1 MQKYFIKLFI
11 VGLLF
16 FQGQTLLAQVG
27 LNFQGVARTSN
38 NVILASQPIS
48 LRLSILQGTATGSV
62 DYSEVRKVTTNAQ
75 GLFAVVIG
83 DADATN
89 ILGAFNTINWKNTP
103 KFLKIEMD
111 PAAGNNF
118 TTMGTTQFQYVAYA
132 QYANSVDAGNI
143 NGIIP
148 IEKGGTGV
156 ASIAALKTALAL
168 DKVNN
173 TTDAEKPIS
182 SKTQAALDLI
192 LEAATDTTRFSN
204 RINTKA
210 NITDVSTALSLKSNI
225 SDVTTSLLL
234 KENANN
240 KSNDFNLDAASD
252 IKFPTVKSVKR
263 YIDDANVALSNSFV
277 SLTTDQPISGMK
289 TFYNDLKI
297 SNVGGIASGTP
308 ATINFANGSKIGDIQ
323 NISEGSPDP
332 YGSIDLFVP
341 NGASWVQMNYGN
353 FNYIYLTS
361 EAAKFIVGGYRW
373 LFDETGN
380 TAFPGNLKLG
390 ATIFPSAPGNNGDV
404 LTFDQGNAVWQAPTV
419 GTGTNG
425 ISFMNGVSSR
435 TQSFTTGN
443 IGNDFSIE
451 SDINTGAHT
460 FNIPSASVNSRGLLT
475 SADYATFLGKQDAL
489 HFATSAR
496 DGYLKSSDFST
507 FSGKQDALTNPVTG
521 TGTSGQLSFFNG
533 TTTLASS
540 PNLMWDATH
549 HRLGIGTTLP
559 GYPVEI
565 NTGAANYGLMISS
578 ESSNSWGSGIGF
590 KSSTDAVEKTGLF
603 QLDRDG
609 AMVFRTLQDNMY
621 FDNAGSGSIK
631 FRMGDPNASN
641 IGMSLN
647 NSGNLEV
654 TGSLKT
660 GAIIYP
666 NVTGTLGDVLTADA
680 SGNPIWHAP
689 TVNVGS
695 SNIDAGTLSGTT
707 LNSTITNSSL
717 TSVGTL
723 ANLSV
728 SNPINGNITGNA
740 ATVTTNANL
749 TGAVTSVGNVT
760 SIANGAIS
768 NNMLANTAVAN
779 LSGVNTGDNA
789 VNTRYNGLITDV
801 ANLLAANTGDNAV
814 NTRYNNL
821 VTNAVHYGDL
831 RAMITGSDGYYVIGI
846 NGTRLQDLQSGILKN
861 TNGTGVPSI
870 AIASDF
876 PTLNQSTTGN
886 AATATKLSTSKNING
901 VAFDG
906 TNDITI
912 AADAG
917 TLTGAS
923 LKSSVINSSLT
934 SVGTLANL
942 TVTNTI
948 NGSINGNAASAST
961 ANKLTNAR
969 NINGTAFDGTSDI
982 TITSDAGTLTGTT
995 LKSSVINS
1003 SLTSVGTLANLTVT
1017 NTING
1022 SINGNAASASTATK
1036 LTNARNINGV
1046 AFDGTNNITVAA
1058 SAGTLTGTTLNAT
1071 VTGSSL
1077 TSVGV
1082 LNNATVNG
1090 KVIVG
1095 ASSET
1100 SASAVLEASSTT
1112 QGFLPPRMTI
1122 AQRLAIVNP
1131 AQGLMIYCTN
1141 CGTYG
1146 EPQYYNGNSWMNFA
1160 GTATSK
1166 GTPTITIS
1174 VGTYTYTGAAQ
1185 GPTSATN
1192 TGTGSTYSFT
1202 YVGTGSTTYASS
1214 STKPTN
1220 AGTYSVTVSLSAS
1233 GDGNYN
1239 AASASAAF
1247 TIAQAIPTVTPTV
1260 GTYAYSGS
1268 SQGPAAATN
1277 TGTGN
1282 IYTFSYTGTGITSYG
1297 PSTTKPT
1304 DGGTYTVIATV
1315 AANGNYAASSSSA
1328 TAFKISLN
1336 LAVGNTYGG
1345 GKVAYILKAGDI
1357 GYDATQ
1363 QHGLIISGD
1372 LTIPDIN
1379 WSVNNVVTGAL
1390 GGAPD
1395 IDGIYPPADLE
1406 TGMSNTNIIINSE
1419 GSGTNYAAGLARAY
1433 TGGGYNNWYLP
1444 SASQMYAMKDNL
1456 RAINA
1461 FTKVHY
1467 WTSTEDYYLAAYALY
1482 ATSGAQVESID
1493 KINTQVGVRAVR
1505 SF

>member
-1 MQKYFIKLFI
+1 MQKQFKTTLCVTFILLVFI
-11 VGLLF
+11 SANA
-16 FQGQTLLAQVG
+16 QTG

-38 NVILASQPIS
+38 NVILASQQIS
-48 LRLSILQGTATGSV
+48 LRLSILQGSATGNTE
-62 DYSEVRKVTTNAQ
+62 YLEVRKVTTNPQ
-75 GLFAVVIG
+75 GLFTAVIG
-83 DADATN
+83 DADATSTVG
-89 ILGAFNTINWKNTP
+89 LFSSINWKNTP
-103 KFLKIEMD
+103 KYLKIEMD
-111 PAAGNNF
+111 PTAGNNF

-132 QYANSVDAGNI
+132 QYASSVDAENI
-143 NGIIP
+143 IGMIP
-148 IEKGGTGV
+148 ISKGGTGV
-156 ASIAALKTALAL
+156 SSIAGLKTALAI
-168 DKVNN
+168 DKTSMGLSNVDN
-173 TTDAEKPIS
+173 TTDLLKP
-182 SKTQAALDLI
+182 
-192 LEAATDTTRFSN
+192 
-204 RINTKA
+204 
-210 NITDVSTALSLKSNI
+210 VSTATQTAFDAKANT

-234 KENANN
+234 KENTSNKSSATDLGGNSPSDILFPTQKAVKQYVLANVASGGIADGGITTIKLADGAITDMKINSVSGSKILGNILGNAATVTTNANLTGVVTSLGNTTSIANGAITNAMLSNTAVANLTGINSGDETEASIKSKLGVANFFSGTYSDLTGKPSLFGGSYNDLSNKPDLTLKENSNN
-240 KSNDFNLDAASD
+240 KSINFITDAASD
-252 IKFPTVKSVKR
+252 IKFPTVKAVKG
-263 YIDDANVALSNSFV
+263 YVDA
-277 SLTTDQPISGMK
+277 
-289 TFYNDLKI
+289 
-297 SNVGGIASGTP
+297 
-308 ATINFANGSKIGDIQ
+308 
-323 NISEGSPDP
+323 
-332 YGSIDLFVP
+332 
-341 NGASWVQMNYGN
+341 
-353 FNYIYLTS
+353 
-361 EAAKFIVGGYRW
+361 
-373 LFDETGN
+373 
-380 TAFPGNLKLG
+380 
-390 ATIFPSAPGNNGDV
+390 IF
-404 LTFDQGNAVWQAPTV
+404 L
-419 GTGTNG
+419 
-425 ISFMNGVSSR
+425 
-435 TQSFTTGN
+435 
-443 IGNDFSIE
+443 
-451 SDINTGAHT
+451 
-460 FNIPSASVNSRGLLT
+460 
-475 SADYATFLGKQDAL
+475 
-489 HFATSAR
+489 
-496 DGYLKSSDFST
+496 
-507 FSGKQDALTNPVTG
+507 GKQDALTNPVTG

-533 TTTLASS
+533 TTTLTSS
-540 PNLMWDATH
+540 SNLMWDATH

-565 NTGAANYGLMISS
+565 NTGASNYGLMISS

-621 FDNAGSGSIK
+621 FDNAGSGSIN
-631 FRMGDPNASN
+631 FRMGDPNVSN
-641 IGMSLN
+641 IGMTLN

-654 TGSLKT
+654 TGTLKT
-660 GAIIYP
+660 GTVVYP
-666 NVTGTLGDVLTADA
+666 NVSGTLGDVLTADA
-680 SGNPIWHAP
+680 SGNPIWQAS
-689 TVNVGS
+689 TGNGS
-695 SNIDAGTLSGTT
+695 SSNVDAGTLSGTI
-707 LNSTITNSSL
+707 LNSTITTSSL

-723 ANLSV
+723 TNLSV
-728 SNPINGNITGNA
+728 TNPINGSVTGNA

-749 TGAVTSVGNVT
+749 TGVVTSVGNVT
-760 SIANGAIS
+760 SIGNSAIS
-768 NNMLANTAVAN
+768 NSMLANTAVIN

-789 VNTRYNGLITDV
+789 VNTRYNSLITDV
-801 ANLLAANTGDNAV
+801 ANLLLANTGDNAV
-814 NTRYNNL
+814 NTRYNSL
-821 VTNAVHYGDL
+821 VTNAAHYGDI

-846 NGTRLQDLQSGILKN
+846 NGTRLLDLPTGILKN
-861 TNGTGVPSI
+861 TTGTGVPSI
-870 AIASDF
+870 AVASDF

-886 AATATKLSTSKNING
+886 AATSTKLSTSKNING

-906 TNDITI
+906 TSDITI

-917 TLTGAS
+917 TLS
-923 LKSSVINSSLT
+923 
-934 SVGTLANL
+934 
-942 TVTNTI
+942 
-948 NGSINGNAASAST
+948 GN
-961 ANKLTNAR
+961 
-969 NINGTAFDGTSDI
+969 
-982 TITSDAGTLTGTT
+982 T

-1036 LTNARNINGV
+1036 LTNSRNINGV
-1046 AFDGTNNITVAA
+1046 TFDGTSNITVAA

-1100 SASAVLEASSTT
+1100 SASAILEASSTT

-1122 AQRLAIVNP
+1122 AQRVTIVNP
-1131 AQGLMIYCTN
+1131 VQGLMIYCTN

-1166 GTPTITIS
+1166 GTPTITIL
-1174 VGTYTYTGAAQ
+1174 VGTYTYTSAAQ

-1268 SQGPAAATN
+1268 AQGPTAATN
-1277 TGTGN
+1277 TGTGTS
-1282 IYTFSYTGTGITSYG
+1282 YTFSYTGTGITSYG
-1297 PSTTKPT
+1297 PSATKPT

-1328 TAFKISLN
+1328 TAFSISIS

-1345 GKVAYILKAGDI
+1345 GKVAYILTAGDI
-1357 GYDATQ
+1357 GYDANQ

-1372 LTIPDIN
+1372 LTNLDMN
-1379 WSVNNVVTGAL
+1379 WGIKNEVTGAT
-1390 GGAPD
+1390 GGVP

-1433 TGGGYNNWYLP
+1433 TGGGYTNWYLP
-1444 SASQMYAMKDNL
+1444 SASQMQAMKSKL
-1456 RAINA
+1456 SP

-1467 WTSTEDYYLAAYALY
+1467 WTSTENDYLAAYALF
-1482 ATSGAQVESID
+1482 ATGGNPIESFD
-1493 KINTQVGVRAVR
+1493 KINTQFGVRAAR

>member
-1 MQKYFIKLFI
+1 MRKSLTFLF
-11 VGLLF
+11 LLVSLVVF
-16 FQGQTLLAQVG
+16 SQNNGI
-27 LNFQGVARTSN
+27 NFQGVGRNSSG
-38 NVILASQPIS
+38 VVLASTKIS
-48 LRLSILQGTATGSV
+48 LRFTVLQASETGTIEYMESK
-62 DYSEVRKVTTNAQ
+62 EVLTNTQ
-75 GLFAVVIG
+75 GIFSLVIG
-83 DADATN
+83 DGTQISKTGN
-89 ILGAFNTINWKNTP
+89 FNDINWKINP
-103 KFLKIEMD
+103 KFLKVEMD
-111 PAAGNNF
+111 PAGGTSFVA
-118 TTMGTTQFQYVAYA
+118 MGITRLQAVPFAY
-132 QYANSVDAGNI
+132 YANGVNADNIDGVLSVS
-143 NGIIP
+143 
-148 IEKGGTGV
+148 KGGTGV
-156 ASIAALKTALAL
+156 GSITALKTALGI
-168 DKVNN
+168 DQINN
-173 TTDAEKPIS
+173 TSDLAKPIS
-182 SKTQAALDLI
+182 TETRAVLDTKVSS
-192 LEAATDTTRFSN
+192 ATFSN
-204 RINTKA
+204 TIALFENSSNKA
-210 NITDVSTALSLKSNI
+210 TAIDLGGMNPSDILYPTQKAVKEYFAANSTSGGVADGGISNI
-225 SDVTTSLLL
+225 KLSDGAVSYAKFQRIPSNSILGNTTSSTTVVQAIEMTGSVKVVLSNNPTINSPTLINPIIGDA
-234 KENANN
+234 NAN
-240 KSNDFNLDAASD
+240 S
-252 IKFPTVKSVKR
+252 I
-263 YIDDANVALSNSFV
+263 
-277 SLTTDQPISGMK
+277 
-289 TFYNDLKI
+289 TF
-297 SNVGGIASGTP
+297 S
-308 ATINFANGSKIGDIQ
+308 NGSKIGDIQ
-323 NISEGSPDP
+323 NISEDSADPD
-332 YGSIDLFVP
+332 GSIDLFAP
-341 NGASWVQMNYGN
+341 SGAKWAQLNYGN

-361 EAAKFIVGGYRW
+361 EAAKFDVGGNHW

-380 TAFPGNLKLG
+380 TEFPGNLKLG
-390 ATIFPSAPGNNGDV
+390 STIFPSAPGNNGDV
-404 LTFDQGNAVWQAPTV
+404 LTYDQGNAVWRAHTV
-419 GTGTNG
+419 GTETNA
-425 ISFMNGVSSR
+425 ISLINGVSSG

-443 IGNDFSIE
+443 VGNDFSIE
-451 SDINTGAHT
+451 SDATTGIHT
-460 FNIPSASVNSRGLLT
+460 FILPDASGTSRGLLT
-475 SADYATFLGKQDAL
+475 SADYATFLGKQE
-489 HFATSAR
+489 
-496 DGYLKSSDFST
+496 
-507 FSGKQDALTNPVTG
+507 ALTNPVTG
-521 TGTSGQLSFFNG
+521 TGTIGQLSFFNG
-533 TTTLASS
+533 ISTITSS
-540 PNLMWDATH
+540 SNLIWNATH
-549 HRLGIGTTLP
+549 QRLGIGTSLP

-565 NTGAANYGLMISS
+565 NTGSANYGLMISS

-590 KSSTDAVEKTGLF
+590 KSNTDAVEKTGLF

-631 FRMGDPNASN
+631 FRMGDPNTSN

-654 TGSLKT
+654 TGTLKT
-660 GAIIYP
+660 RAVLYP
-666 NVTGTLGDVLTADA
+666 NVSGTIGDVLTADA
-680 SGNPIWHAP
+680 SGNPIWQAP
-689 TVNVGS
+689 TRNGS
-695 SNIDAGTLSGTT
+695 TSNIDAGTLSGTT

-723 ANLSV
+723 ANLTV
-728 SNPINGNITGNA
+728 SNPINGSITGNA

-749 TGAVTSVGNVT
+749 TGVVTSIGNET

-768 NNMLANTAVAN
+768 NSMLANTSVTN

-789 VNTRYNGLITDV
+789 VNTRYDGLEAVIT
-801 ANLLAANTGDNAV
+801 NLDNTLNARINSKVSNAA
-814 NTRYNNL
+814 
-821 VTNAVHYGDL
+821 HYGDIKAL
-831 RAMITGSDGYYVIGI
+831 MTGSDGYYVIGI
-846 NGTRLQDLQSGILKN
+846 NGTRLMDLQTGILKN

-870 AIASDF
+870 AVASDF

-886 AATATKLSTSKNING
+886 AATATKFSTSKNING

-906 TNDITI
+906 TSDITI

-917 TLTGAS
+917 TLTGVS

-934 SVGTLANL
+934 SIGTLANL

-961 ANKLTNAR
+961 AAKLTNAR

-982 TITSDAGTLTGTT
+982 IITSDAGSLTGTT

-1046 AFDGTNNITVAA
+1046 AFDGTSNITVVA
-1058 SAGTLTGTTLNAT
+1058 SAGTLTGTTLNAS

-1131 AQGLMIYCTN
+1131 SQGLMIYCTN

-1192 TGTGSTYSFT
+1192 TGTGNTYSFT

-1220 AGTYSVTVSLSAS
+1220 AGTYNVTVSLSAS

-1268 SQGPAAATN
+1268 SQGPSAATN
-1277 TGTGN
+1277 TGTGTS
-1282 IYTFSYTGTGITSYG
+1282 YTFSYTGTGITSYG
-1297 PSTTKPT
+1297 PSATKPT

-1315 AANGNYAASSSSA
+1315 AANGNYATSSSSA
-1328 TAFKISLN
+1328 TAFRISLN

-1345 GKVAYILKAGDI
+1345 GKVAYILEAGDI
-1357 GYDATQ
+1357 GYDANQ

-1372 LTIPDIN
+1372 LTISDIN
-1379 WSVNNVVTGAL
+1379 WSNNNVVTGASA
-1390 GGAPD
+1390 GAPD
-1395 IDGIYPPADLE
+1395 MDGIYPPADLE

-1419 GSGTNYAAGLARAY
+1419 GAGTNYAAGLARAY
-1433 TGGGYNNWYLP
+1433 TGGGYTNWYLP
-1444 SASQMYAMKDNL
+1444 SASQMNAMKANL

-1493 KINTQVGVRAVR
+1493 KFNTQVGVRAVR

>member
-1 MQKYFIKLFI
+1 
-11 VGLLF
+11 
-16 FQGQTLLAQVG
+16 
-27 LNFQGVARTSN
+27 
-38 NVILASQPIS
+38 
-48 LRLSILQGTATGSV
+48 
-62 DYSEVRKVTTNAQ
+62 
-75 GLFAVVIG
+75 
-83 DADATN
+83 
-89 ILGAFNTINWKNTP
+89 
-103 KFLKIEMD
+103 
-111 PAAGNNF
+111 
-118 TTMGTTQFQYVAYA
+118 
-132 QYANSVDAGNI
+132 
-143 NGIIP
+143 
-148 IEKGGTGV
+148 
-156 ASIAALKTALAL
+156 
-168 DKVNN
+168 
-173 TTDAEKPIS
+173 
-182 SKTQAALDLI
+182 
-192 LEAATDTTRFSN
+192 
-204 RINTKA
+204 
-210 NITDVSTALSLKSNI
+210 
-225 SDVTTSLLL
+225 
-234 KENANN
+234 
-240 KSNDFNLDAASD
+240 
-252 IKFPTVKSVKR
+252 
-263 YIDDANVALSNSFV
+263 
-277 SLTTDQPISGMK
+277 
-289 TFYNDLKI
+289 
-297 SNVGGIASGTP
+297 
-308 ATINFANGSKIGDIQ
+308 
-323 NISEGSPDP
+323 
-332 YGSIDLFVP
+332 
-341 NGASWVQMNYGN
+341 
-353 FNYIYLTS
+353 
-361 EAAKFIVGGYRW
+361 
-373 LFDETGN
+373 
-380 TAFPGNLKLG
+380 
-390 ATIFPSAPGNNGDV
+390 
-404 LTFDQGNAVWQAPTV
+404 
-419 GTGTNG
+419 
-425 ISFMNGVSSR
+425 
-435 TQSFTTGN
+435 
-443 IGNDFSIE
+443 
-451 SDINTGAHT
+451 
-460 FNIPSASVNSRGLLT
+460 
-475 SADYATFLGKQDAL
+475 
-489 HFATSAR
+489 
-496 DGYLKSSDFST
+496 
-507 FSGKQDALTNPVTG
+507 
-521 TGTSGQLSFFNG
+521 
-533 TTTLASS
+533 
-540 PNLMWDATH
+540 MWDATH

-609 AMVFRTLQDNMY
+609 AMVFRTFQDNMY
-621 FDNAGSGSIK
+621 FDNTGSGSIK
-631 FRMGDPNASN
+631 FRMGDPNTSN

-680 SGNPIWHAP
+680 SGNPIWQTP
-689 TVNVGS
+689 TVNVGT

-728 SNPINGNITGNA
+728 SNPINGSITGNA

-749 TGAVTSVGNVT
+749 TGVITSIGNVT
-760 SIANGAIS
+760 SIASGAIS

-814 NTRYNNL
+814 NSRYNNL

-831 RAMITGSDGYYVIGI
+831 KAMITGSDGYYVIGI
-846 NGTRLQDLQSGILKN
+846 NGTRLQDLQTGILKN

-870 AIASDF
+870 AVASDF

-906 TNDITI
+906 TSDITI

-1277 TGTGN
+1277 TGTGT

-1363 QHGLIISGD
+1363 QHGLIISGN
-1372 LTIPDIN
+1372 LTTSDIVWGIKN
-1379 WSVNNVVTGAL
+1379 EATGAS
-1390 GGAPD
+1390 GGA
-1395 IDGIYPPADLE
+1395 GIYNQDFGTWDFPPADLE
-1406 TGMSNTNIIINSE
+1406 TGLINTNLIIASE
-1419 GSGTNYAAGLARAY
+1419 GAGTNYAAGLARAY

-1444 SASQMYAMKDNL
+1444 SASQMNAMIPNL
-1456 RAINA
+1456 STPFISN
-1461 FTKVHY
+1461 Y
-1467 WTSTEDYYLAAYALY
+1467 IWTSSEGSYLEAFAYGIPY
-1482 ATSGAQVESID
+1482 HYVT
-1493 KINTQVGVRAVR
+1493 TQVKDIPLGSVRAVR

>member
-1 MQKYFIKLFI
+1 
-11 VGLLF
+11 
-16 FQGQTLLAQVG
+16 
-27 LNFQGVARTSN
+27 
-38 NVILASQPIS
+38 
-48 LRLSILQGTATGSV
+48 
-62 DYSEVRKVTTNAQ
+62 
-75 GLFAVVIG
+75 
-83 DADATN
+83 
-89 ILGAFNTINWKNTP
+89 
-103 KFLKIEMD
+103 
-111 PAAGNNF
+111 
-118 TTMGTTQFQYVAYA
+118 
-132 QYANSVDAGNI
+132 
-143 NGIIP
+143 
-148 IEKGGTGV
+148 
-156 ASIAALKTALAL
+156 
-168 DKVNN
+168 
-173 TTDAEKPIS
+173 
-182 SKTQAALDLI
+182 
-192 LEAATDTTRFSN
+192 
-204 RINTKA
+204 
-210 NITDVSTALSLKSNI
+210 
-225 SDVTTSLLL
+225 
-234 KENANN
+234 
-240 KSNDFNLDAASD
+240 
-252 IKFPTVKSVKR
+252 
-263 YIDDANVALSNSFV
+263 V

-289 TFYNDLKI
+289 TFYNDLTI
-297 SNVGGIASGTP
+297 SNIGGIASTTP

-332 YGSIDLFVP
+332 DGSIDLFAP
-341 NGASWVQMNYGN
+341 SGASWVQMNYGN
-353 FNYIYLTS
+353 FNYIWLTS
-361 EAAKFIVGGYRW
+361 EAAKFDVGAYRW
-373 LFDETGN
+373 LFDESGN
-380 TAFPGNLKLG
+380 TEFPGNLKLG
-390 ATIFPSAPGNNGDV
+390 ATIFPSAPGNNGDI
-404 LTFDQGNAVWQAPTV
+404 LTFDQGNAVWQAPTG

-425 ISFMNGVSSR
+425 ISLINGVSSG

-443 IGNDFSIE
+443 VGNDFSIE
-451 SDINTGAHT
+451 SDINTGVHT
-460 FNIPSASVNSRGLLT
+460 FIIPDASINSRGLLT
-475 SADYATFLGKQDAL
+475 GADYATFSGKQDAL
-489 HFATSAR
+489 YFATNAR
-496 DGYLKSSDFST
+496 DGYLKSSDFLT
-507 FSGKQDALTNPVTG
+507 FSAKQDALTNPVTG
-521 TGTSGQLSFFNG
+521 TGSSGQLSFFNG
-533 TTTLASS
+533 TTTVASS
-540 PNLMWDATH
+540 SNLMWDATH
-549 HRLGIGTTLP
+549 HRLGIGTTFP

-565 NTGAANYGLMISS
+565 NTGASNYGLMISS

-609 AMVFRTLQDNMY
+609 AMVFRTFQDNMY
-621 FDNAGSGSIK
+621 FDNAGSGSIN
-631 FRMGDPNASN
+631 FRMGDPNVSN
-641 IGMSLN
+641 IGMTLN

-654 TGSLKT
+654 TGTLKT

-666 NVTGTLGDVLTADA
+666 NVSGTLGDVLTADA
-680 SGNPIWHAP
+680 SGNPIWQAP
-689 TVNVGS
+689 TGNNSS
-695 SNIDAGTLSGTT
+695 SNLDAGTLSGTT

-728 SNPINGNITGNA
+728 SNPINGSITGNA

-749 TGAVTSVGNVT
+749 TGVVT
-760 SIANGAIS
+760 SIGNLTSIASGTITNS
-768 NNMLANTAVAN
+768 MLANTAVAN

-789 VNTRYNGLITDV
+789 I
-801 ANLLAANTGDNAV
+801 

-821 VTNAVHYGDL
+821 VTNAVHFGDI
-831 RAMITGSDGYYVIGI
+831 RAMMTGSDAYYVIGI
-846 NGTRLQDLQSGILKN
+846 NGTRLLDLPTGILKN
-861 TNGTGVPSI
+861 TTGTGVPSI
-870 AIASDF
+870 AVASDF

-886 AATATKLSTSKNING
+886 AATSTKLSTSKNING

-906 TNDITI
+906 TSDITI

-917 TLTGAS
+917 TLTGNT
-923 LKSSVINSSLT
+923 LKSTVINSSLT
-934 SVGTLANL
+934 SVGTLTNL

-948 NGSINGNAASAST
+948 NGSVNGSAASATT

-1003 SLTSVGTLANLTVT
+1003 SLTTVGTLANLTVT

-1046 AFDGTNNITVAA
+1046 AFDGTSNITVAA

-1100 SASAVLEASSTT
+1100 SASAILEASSTT

-1131 AQGLMIYCTN
+1131 AQGLIIYCTN

-1268 SQGPAAATN
+1268 SQGPTAATN
-1277 TGTGN
+1277 TGTGTS
-1282 IYTFSYTGTGITSYG
+1282 YTFSYTGTGITSYG
-1297 PSTTKPT
+1297 PSSTKPT

-1357 GYDATQ
+1357 GYDANQ
-1363 QHGLIISGD
+1363 QHGLIVSGD

-1379 WSVNNVVTGAL
+1379 WGINNVVTGAS

-1433 TGGGYNNWYLP
+1433 QGGGYTNWYLP
-1444 SASQMYAMKDNL
+1444 SASQMNAMKANL
-1456 RAINA
+1456 SAINS

-1467 WTSTEDYYLAAYALY
+1467 WTSTENDYLAAYALY
-1482 ATSGAQVESID
+1482 ASGSNPIKSFD
-1493 KINTQVGVRAVR
+1493 KINTQFGVRAAR